1 MLDVEYFL
9 TFLFTISLFLVMSTM
24 RRFISLIVLR
34 AMTFVFPA
42 TAEKGKYECYLKDIC
57 FDIFKDLDKLLDSLP
72 KDKVKKCIAYAIQD
86 GYDDLPLNL
95 NTYIS
100 SDPEFEATVFLE
112 YEE

>member
-1 MLDVEYFL
+1 
-9 TFLFTISLFLVMSTM
+9 
-24 RRFISLIVLR
+24 
-34 AMTFVFPA
+34 MTFVFPA

-57 FDIFKDLDKLLDSLP
+57 FDIFKDLDKLFDSLP
-72 KDKVKKCIAYAIQD
+72 TDKVKKCIAYAIQD